1 MAVPVAKVMI
11 KICITENS
19 RKVNACRFFTGGHL
33 ASRRLAKGF
42 SLIELLVVMAIVG
55 FIAAGV
61 SLVNSSSS
69 AKQINKQGDN
79 LYAQMQYAL
88 DEAVIR
94 NTALGLLIEQDKD
107 ELEISKRYRWK
118 RDNGVDKD
126 SRERLWSDV
135 KGYISSG
142 ELAED
147 LFWDVEIEDT
157 SLEESLDR
165 LLEDDDKE
173 PQPRIIFYPSGEVS
187 EFAITITLSEEAL
200 EDDPD
205 AIEERYKISLNERG
219 ELARYPVGVPDE

>member
-1 MAVPVAKVMI
+1 MI
-11 KICITENS
+11 KICITINS
-19 RKVNACRFFTGGHL
+19 RACNP
-33 ASRRLAKGF
+33 SYRLVKGF

-55 FIAAGV
+55 FIMAGV

-79 LYAQMQYAL
+79 LFAQMQYAL
-88 DEAVIR
+88 DEALIR

-107 ELEISKRYRWK
+107 ELKISKRYRWK

-142 ELAED
+142 ELAEG
-147 LFWDVEIEDT
+147 LAWEVEIEDT
-157 SLEESLDR
+157 SLEENLDR
-165 LLEDDDKE
+165 LLDDDDNE

-187 EFAITITLSEEAL
+187 EFVITITLSEEAL

-205 AIEERYKISLNERG
+205 AIEGRYKISLNERG
-219 ELARYPVGVPDE
+219 ELARYSVGVPDS